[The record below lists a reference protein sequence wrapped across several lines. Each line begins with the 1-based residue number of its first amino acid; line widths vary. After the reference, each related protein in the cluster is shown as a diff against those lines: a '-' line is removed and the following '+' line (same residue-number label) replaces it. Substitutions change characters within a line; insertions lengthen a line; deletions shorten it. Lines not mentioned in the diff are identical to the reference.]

1 VPHLLDE
8 VQVQPLALT
17 LAAQDAI
24 FFECC
29 LHELV
34 IGLLEEALSR
44 A

>member
-1 VPHLLDE
+1 MPHLLDE

-17 LAAQDAI
+17 LAAEDAI
-24 FFECC
+24 LLEHC